1 MYRRAGLDLR
11 GLLEGQCPRCLAK
24 PSEWRTKGDCHVC
37 GTGCCSECSVEDQQG
52 LVCAPCVAVL
62 VERLMADG
70 DVVEVLS

>member
-1 MYRRAGLDLR
+1 
-11 GLLEGQCPRCLAK
+11 
-24 PSEWRTKGDCHVC
+24 VC